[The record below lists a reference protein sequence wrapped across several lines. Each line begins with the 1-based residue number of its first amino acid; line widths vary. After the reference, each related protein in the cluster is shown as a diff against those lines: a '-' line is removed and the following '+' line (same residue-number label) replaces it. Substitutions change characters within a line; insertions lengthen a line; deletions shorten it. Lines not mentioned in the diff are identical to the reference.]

1 MKFTRRMNVGVAL
14 LVAAVLALTG
24 CPGASVEDD
33 ELVGL
38 LKINQQ
44 GGVAEADLS
53 ITGHG
58 MKTVSKLDADFA
70 KAAAGSDVVVDYI
83 PVGKNRVVSIQAQK
97 TISNILNK
105 SDGAILR
112 AVFDIEEGQ
121 TTEVTADWSSNAAV
135 ANVFYELVSLANY
148 DAVQKRSQDEVRGY
162 LPPNVP
168 AGLIDAKAIARDIR
182 NGKKSSAG
190 AYTLAGGTVTFTPSI
205 TNKNVTIYVN
215 DCTSKKMSGTTAS
228 QEMRIEKIA
237 PGSWT
242 LYAVYDGAVL
252 YEKNVTVKN
261 GKTVEL
267 GNIKIELPAPMLEDS
282 SGGGIDNCGL
292 AAGSSKTVYL
302 RCHTLYEE
310 SPFDAEIYYTTN
322 GSTPTKNSARY
333 DSDSGIAVRVGTK
346 LNAIAVKGGM
356 RSPVAAY
363 QFTETTVGVMHPN
376 TGAFSPVDEAYW
388 GGGSWP
394 LGAHIDGD
402 NTTFALYSAN
412 AEKVLL
418 EIYDAAYGKDARY
431 DYWMVKGSD
440 NVWRAKLKSNLAG
453 HIYAYRCWGP
463 NWPFDGKWKR
473 GGSSAGFK
481 DDVDSSGNRFNP
493 NKILF
498 DPYGREMTHDKSNA
512 TATEGAGSGVYASGE
527 ANREKDSGRH
537 APKGYI
543 IEESKYSLTPSPKL
557 PAEKAIIYEAHV
569 RGITKHPSAANLKT
583 ILSNFKGFG
592 SVVDIPADKQG
603 TYAGAALLAPYLKA
617 LGITTIELLPVHET
631 DNDVN
636 PDDGPGGNYWGY
648 MTFGF
653 FAPERRYSSDKSAGG
668 PTREFKEMVSAFHE
682 QGMEVYLDVV
692 YNHTGEGGLWDLGAT
707 TINGEKKKDATKA
720 DILSMRGIDNQTYYC
735 FTHTDPRSYW
745 ETSGCG
751 NNLRCDHPI
760 PRALILDSLRYWVED
775 MGVDGFRFDIAVIL
789 GREYNSNGKKP
800 RWAFNPHA
808 KTLQDI
814 EALGRELN
822 VEMIAEGWDLGS
834 PDNYQVG
841 NFPYGWG
848 GWNGRFRDSLRSYIG
863 AGVPSTYN
871 EGWVV
876 DYITGDYRNFDKE
889 GGPHKSINFLVA
901 HDGSTL
907 TDLCCYA
914 GQGNKYNKNL
924 QWPFGPSDGGVTDWN
939 TLNYGAAAPELPND
953 LRKRAPRPSERRQ
966 TARNYF
972 AVQMMSRGTPMIVWG
987 DELCR
992 TQNGNNNPYNIDSVA
1007 TWNNYNM
1014 IDTDSPHAIA
1024 TGGIGV
1030 AYNDMFGTFQR
1041 NENNRKQNGNFIFAQ
1056 YMMNLRK
1063 DENALH
1069 QTNYNVSYDFKKE
1082 DGVTNLNT
1090 TNDRAMWVRIN
1101 GSAAGGHDYLMFM
1114 NMWILKIEFNIPAD
1128 KTWKRIVDTDKWAEK
1143 DFNNCWAFKNAEVCT
1158 NSYGVN
1164 PWSVV
1169 ILQAE

>member
-1 MKFTRRMNVGVAL
+1 MKFTGRMTVGAAL
-14 LVAAVLALTG
+14 LVAAALTFTG
-24 CPGASVEDD
+24 CPGASADDD
-33 ELVGL
+33 EPVGL
-38 LKINQQ
+38 LKIDQR
-44 GGVAEADLS
+44 GGIAKADIS
-53 ITGHG
+53 ITGYD
-58 MKTVSKLDADFA
+58 MKTVSKADADFSKTA
-70 KAAAGSDVVVDYI
+70 VGNDVVIDYI
-83 PVGKNRVVSIQAQK
+83 PAGKNRVVSISAQK
-97 TISNILNK
+97 TIANILNR
-105 SDGAILR
+105 SDGAVLR
-112 AVFDIEEGQ
+112 SVFDVESGQ
-121 TTEVTADWSSNAAV
+121 TTEITADWSKDAAV
-135 ANVFYELVSLANY
+135 ANVFYELISLGSYA
-148 DAVQKRSQDEVRGY
+148 AVTGLSAETVKGY
-162 LPPNVP
+162 LPTGTVP
-168 AGLIDAKAIARDIR
+168 AGLIDAKAIARAI
-182 NGKKSSAG
+182 KSGTKAPSG
-190 AYTLAGGTVTFTPSI
+190 AYTLKSGAVTFTPSL
-205 TNKNVTIYVN
+205 TSKNIKIYVN
-215 DCTSKKMSGTTAS
+215 DRVSKELVGITAGKEERISGV
-228 QEMRIEKIA
+228 A

-252 YEKNVTVKN
+252 YEKNVTVKSD
-261 GKTVEL
+261 TPTEL
-267 GNIKIELPAPMLEDS
+267 GKITIALPSPVLEDA
-282 SGGGIDNCGL
+282 SGVGIDNCGL

-310 SPFDAEIYYTTN
+310 SPFEADIYYTTD
-322 GSTPTKNSARY
+322 GKTPTTSSARY
-333 DSDSGIAVRVGTK
+333 DGDAGISVGIHTNLK
-346 LNAIAVKGGM
+346 AIAVKGRM
-356 RSPVAAY
+356 QSPVAAY
-363 QFTETTVGVMHPN
+363 KFTEATVGVIHPAE
-376 TGAFSPVDEAYW
+376 GPFSPVKEDSW
-388 GGGSWP
+388 GGARWP

-402 NTTFALYSAN
+402 TTTFALYSAN
-412 AEKVLL
+412 ATKVLL

-431 DYWMVKGSD
+431 DYWMVQGSD

-463 NWPFDGKWKR
+463 NWPYDTQWKR
-473 GGSSAGFK
+473 GGSSAGFIS
-481 DDVDSSGNRFNP
+481 DVDNEGNRFNP

-543 IEESKYSLTPSPKL
+543 VEESKYNGIASPKL
-557 PAEKAIIYEAHV
+557 SAEEAIIYEAHV

-583 ILSNFKGFG
+583 ILHNFQGFAN
-592 SVVDIPADKQG
+592 VVDIPADKQG

-707 TINGEKKKDATKA
+707 TINGKKEKDTTKA
-720 DILSMRGIDNQTYYC
+720 DILSMRGIDNRTYYC
-735 FTHTDPRSYW
+735 FADPRYYW

-751 NNLRCDHPI
+751 NNLRCDNPI
-760 PRALILDSLRYWVED
+760 ARALILDSLRYWVED

-789 GREYNSNGKKP
+789 GREYDAAGKE
-800 RWAFNPHA
+800 WNFNPNA
-808 KTLQDI
+808 KTLRDI
-814 EALGRELN
+814 EELGRSLN
-822 VEMIAEGWDLGS
+822 VEMIAEGWDLGRH
-834 PDNYQVG
+834 PTNYQVG

-848 GWNGRFRDSLRSYIG
+848 GWNGRFRDSMRAYIG
-863 AGVPSTYN
+863 GGEPHTSR
-871 EGWVV
+871 EGEVTN
-876 DYITGDYRNFDKE
+876 YINGDYSNFNKE

-914 GQGNKYNKNL
+914 GKGNKFNKEL
-924 QWPFGPSDGGVTDWN
+924 PWPFGPSDGGVEDWN
-939 TLNYGAAAPELPND
+939 TLKYGSAWRTMTEEERN
-953 LRKRAPRPSERRQ
+953 KRGLLFVATPQERRQ

-1014 IDTDSPHAIA
+1014 IDTNAPHAVA
-1024 TGGIGV
+1024 TGGIG
-1030 AYNDMFGTFQR
+1030 ASYNDMFGKFT
-1041 NENNRKQNGNFIFAQ
+1041 NTENKNGNFIFAQ

-1063 DENALH
+1063 NEKVLQQA
-1069 QTNYNVSYDFKKE
+1069 NYNVSYDFRKV
-1082 DGVTNLNT
+1082 DGYSGLWRD
-1090 TNDRAMWVRIN
+1090 DRAIWVRIN
-1101 GSAAGGHDYLMFM
+1101 GSSAGGHDYLMFM
-1114 NMWILKIEFNIPAD
+1114 NMWIEKIDFSIPAD
-1128 KTWKRIVDTDKWAEK
+1128 KTWKRLVDTHSWAETEH
-1143 DFNNCWAFKNAEVCT
+1143 NCWAPDKAEVMKG

-1169 ILQAE
+1169 ILRAD